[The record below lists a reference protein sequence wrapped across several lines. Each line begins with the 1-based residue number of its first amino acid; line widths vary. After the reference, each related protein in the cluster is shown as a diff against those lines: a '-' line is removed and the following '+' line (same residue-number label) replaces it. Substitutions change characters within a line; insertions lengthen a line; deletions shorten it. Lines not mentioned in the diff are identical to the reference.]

1 MAEQPAALVAAV
13 LFVPGL
19 LRGTVGFGDAL
30 LAMPVLVG
38 LVGIR
43 TAIPVVGLAAVVAA
57 LTLTATSWRKIDFG
71 VARVLLV
78 GAAVGVPVGDRPVV
92 RDGLR

>member
-57 LTLTATSWRKIDFG
+57 LTFDRNLLAEDRLRRR
-71 VARVLLV
+71 AR
-78 GAAVGVPVGDRPVV
+78 AAGRRRSRCAGR
-92 RDGLR
+92 